1 LSADGKSGS
10 RLERVWLED
19 GSVLVVKHADAR
31 GDWIMQATSDDGRIH
46 RLWVE
51 GVLDRLP
58 TGLDHTIVDVH
69 RGEAGAVVVM
79 RDVTDS
85 LFTDG
90 AGLRVGQR
98 QLLEATAAM
107 HRRFAREQPRHVC
120 QLADYYAFLSP
131 NVCARFAADH
141 EVPRFAVEGWN
152 RFYELVD
159 QDVAAAIQAVHAQ
172 PGRLADAL
180 ADYPCTLVHGDLKL
194 ANLGAAAG
202 VSVVL
207 DWGTLTTWAPPAV
220 DFAWYLALNAAAL
233 RADHDELRRAV
244 EAVLAR
250 PDLDA
255 LPLALFGALA
265 QIGWEKAL
273 GATYDDP
280 DIRAR
285 EQTGLVWW
293 SSQARVALETWS
305 P

>member
-1 LSADGKSGS
+1 
-10 RLERVWLED
+10 
-19 GSVLVVKHADAR
+19 
-31 GDWIMQATSDDGRIH
+31 
-46 RLWVE
+46 
-51 GVLDRLP
+51 
-58 TGLDHTIVDVH
+58 
-69 RGEAGAVVVM
+69 
-79 RDVTDS
+79 
-85 LFTDG
+85 
-90 AGLRVGQR
+90 
-98 QLLEATAAM
+98 
-107 HRRFAREQPRHVC
+107 
-120 QLADYYAFLSP
+120 
-131 NVCARFAADH
+131 
-141 EVPRFAVEGWN
+141 
-152 RFYELVD
+152 
-159 QDVAAAIQAVHAQ
+159 
-172 PGRLADAL
+172 
-180 ADYPCTLVHGDLKL
+180 L